1 MWFCRCWGCPLSRP
15 GFSCLECFGTV
26 AGADRDAFTG
36 SGGESSWLDVR
47 LAVWVPLV
55 PVPVV
60 ASATTDQD
68 R

>member
-1 MWFCRCWGCPLSRP
+1 MVLQVLGLPPLPSWFLLPRVLRYRGRCRP
-15 GFSCLECFGTV
+15 GCLYWLG
-26 AGADRDAFTG
+26 
-36 SGGESSWLDVR
+36 GGESSWLDER